1 MNYSEQSDIQP
12 YKKSK
17 GFHEEQFSETNF
29 TDYNKVDSSSSSSS
43 SRNYPSLL
51 VDPSY
56 KSIVWEDGDSASNS
70 EEIIESSQVSSYI
83 SGINTKNGFSFSEL
97 INQAGLVSENYSLV

>member
-17 GFHEEQFSETNF
+17 GSHEEQFSETNF
-29 TDYNKVDSSSSSSS
+29 TDNNKVDSSSM
-43 SRNYPSLL
+43 NYPSLL

-56 KSIVWEDGDSASNS
+56 KSIVWEDGDSASNL
-70 EEIIESSQVSSYI
+70 EEIIESSQVSAYI